1 MRPPTLALPHKGGG
15 NQKAFPSKTLSLIKR
30 YQASAHPTRMQRQP
44 LNGSTVT
51 DSPMVKPDG
60 KATMLGH
67 WRISLRQAEEA
78 AKSGRYDE
86 AIALT
91 ARPELAGHHH
101 AIALRGKMALDLIA
115 RGTRRAEADDVPGA
129 VDDFRLAEALGAG
142 PDTLAAARLH
152 VADRVAGEVRSDLE
166 LGEPGRV
173 LERIDEL
180 SRLKI
185 GGPAL
190 RRTREVADAWR
201 IALDEARRGEFGR
214 AYEALDRAER
224 FAAGSPPAAL
234 EATRRD
240 LGARQAA
247 AHPRVEALYAAL
259 EAARWPEV
267 LAAADLVLETI
278 PEHPAARQAR
288 SKAWQQIGA
297 IAPSAS
303 AGWPIRAPKIVPT
316 GLGLDP
322 EPAPVASPPRMRIE
336 PEPKPG
342 PAQPS
347 RALAQAGQ
355 PGPKGRFLLWVDA
368 VGGFLVCLDETIILG
383 RAGADSNA
391 DVPLLGD
398 LARNHATISRDGEGY
413 LIRAVKPT
421 FVNGQEIETA
431 PLRDGDVIRLG
442 TSVELEFRQPS
453 PVSATARLQVVSR
466 HRLPL
471 AVDAVILMAE
481 TCIIGPSSQAHITAA
496 NVDGPI
502 VLYRQGAGLACR
514 APGAFEVDGRTCA
527 ARAPITL
534 QSSVFG
540 EGFSFS
546 LEPLGSRSSPC

>member
-1 MRPPTLALPHKGGG
+1 
-15 NQKAFPSKTLSLIKR
+15 
-30 YQASAHPTRMQRQP
+30 
-44 LNGSTVT
+44 
-51 DSPMVKPDG
+51 MVKPDG
-60 KATMLGH
+60 KATMLGY

-78 AKSGRYDE
+78 AKAGRYDE
-86 AIALT
+86 AMALT
-91 ARPELAGHHH
+91 ARPELAGHHQ
-101 AIALRGKMALDLIA
+101 ATALRGRIALDLIA
-115 RGTRRAEADDVPGA
+115 RGTRRAESDDILGA

-152 VADRVAGEVRSDLE
+152 VADKVASEVRIDLE
-166 LGEPGRV
+166 LGEPGSV
-173 LERIDEL
+173 VERIDDL
-180 SRLKI
+180 TRLKI

-190 RRTREVADAWR
+190 RRIREVADAWR
-201 IALDEARRGEFGR
+201 VALDEARRGEFGR

-234 EATRRD
+234 EGTRRD

-247 AHPRVEALYAAL
+247 AHPKVEALYAAL
-259 EAARWPEV
+259 EAATWPEV
-267 LAAADLVLETI
+267 LAAADFVLESI

-303 AGWPIRAPKIVPT
+303 AGWPIRVAKVIPTVLALDTVP
-316 GLGLDP
+316 P
-322 EPAPVASPPRMRIE
+322 
-336 PEPKPG
+336 PKPG
-342 PAQPS
+342 PAAPT

-368 VGGFLVCLDETIILG
+368 VGGFLVCLDDTIVLG

-398 LARNHATISRDGEGY
+398 LARNHATIARDGEGY
-413 LIRAVKPT
+413 LIRAVNPT
-421 FVNGQEIETA
+421 FVNGQAIETA

-442 TSVELEFRQPS
+442 SSVELEFRQPS

-481 TCIIGPSSQAHITAA
+481 TCIIGPSSQAHVAA
-496 NVDGPI
+496 SNIEGPI
-502 VLYRQGAGLACR
+502 VLYRQGNGLACR

-534 QSSVFG
+534 QSSILG

-546 LEPLGSRSSPC
+546 LEPLGSKASPC